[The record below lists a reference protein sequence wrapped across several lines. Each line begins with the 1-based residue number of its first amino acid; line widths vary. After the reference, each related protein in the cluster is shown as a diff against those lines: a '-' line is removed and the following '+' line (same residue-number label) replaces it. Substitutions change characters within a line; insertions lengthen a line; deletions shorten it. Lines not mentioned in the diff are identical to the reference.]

1 MHVFTYEKN
10 IRWRRGGSLRHLIS
24 KPRLSTN
31 PLAPNLGK
39 IQNQKSQWVPHS
51 EHWWFRIMLQKPE
64 GWNEEEKKIFF
75 FSFRRR
81 EGSRALEMTL
91 ICPGCWQL
99 TCHAT
104 EQVGKIEAN
113 YEISSSGFMAPCLK
127 KGPSSSLTLV
137 KIKFKASCLRP
148 NRLEPQGTSKSYKA
162 QKEIQLNNNLRIY
175 EHWIKI
181 F

>member
-64 GWNEEEKKIFF
+64 GWNEEEKNFFF
-75 FSFRRR
+75 FSSE
-81 EGSRALEMTL
+81 EGK
-91 ICPGCWQL
+91 
-99 TCHAT
+99 AT
-104 EQVGKIEAN
+104 EHLRWLWSVQGADNSQAMLPNRLERFEAN

-127 KGPSSSLTLV
+127 KGPNSSLTLV

-148 NRLEPQGTSKSYKA
+148 NRLEPQGTSKS
-162 QKEIQLNNNLRIY
+162 
-175 EHWIKI
+175 
-181 F
+181 